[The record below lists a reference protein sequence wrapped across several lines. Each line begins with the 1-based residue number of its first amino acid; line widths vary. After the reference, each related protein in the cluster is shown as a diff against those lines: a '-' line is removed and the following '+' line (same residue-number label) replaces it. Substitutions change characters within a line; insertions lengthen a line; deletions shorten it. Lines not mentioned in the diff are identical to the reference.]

1 MSRQPFSSRASQRA
15 SVLITTMILLMM
27 LTVLGL
33 AMMSLSTTQT
43 RIATNSAD
51 AQAAYQTAEGALNQA
66 AANLQA
72 ANYPLA
78 SFIANTNGLYT
89 FDSASAPWWTTVSWS
104 NASGA
109 IQCTA
114 CGASTKAA
122 YIIEYLPAVNIPG
135 SPTPQRVYRITARAL
150 GISGSSPVM
159 LQATV
164 LTP

>member
-1 MSRQPFSSRASQRA
+1 MSRQHFSSRPSQRA

-27 LTVLGL
+27 LTVLAL
-33 AMMSLSTTQT
+33 AMISLNTTQT

-51 AQAAYQTAEGALNQA
+51 AQEAYQTAEGALNQA

-72 ANYPLA
+72 GNYPLA
-78 SFIANTNGLYT
+78 NFIANTNGLYT
-89 FDSASAPWWTTVSWS
+89 FDSASAPLWTTVAWS

-109 IQCTA
+109 LQCTA
-114 CGASTKAA
+114 CGASTNAA

-135 SPTPQRVYRITARAL
+135 SPAPQRVYRITARAV
-150 GISGSSPVM
+150 GISGSSPVV

>member
-1 MSRQPFSSRASQRA
+1 MSRQHSSSRASQRA
-15 SVLITTMILLMM
+15 SVLITTLILMMM

-33 AMMSLSTTQT
+33 AMISLNTTQT

-72 ANYPLA
+72 GNYSLPN
-78 SFIANTNGLYT
+78 FIANTNGLYI
-89 FDSASAPWWTTVSWS
+89 FDSASVPWWTTVVWTS
-104 NASGA
+104 AAGA
-109 IQCTA
+109 IQCTT
-114 CGASTKAA
+114 CGSSTNAA

-135 SPTPQRVYRITARAL
+135 SPTPQRVYRITARAVGL
-150 GISGSSPVM
+150 SGNSPVV

>member
-1 MSRQPFSSRASQRA
+1 MSHQHFSSRASQRA

-33 AMMSLSTTQT
+33 AMISLNTTQT

-72 ANYPLA
+72 GSYPLA
-78 SFIANTNGLYT
+78 NFTANTNGLYI
-89 FDSASAPWWTTVSWS
+89 FNSASAPLWTTVVWS
-104 NASGA
+104 NATAA

-114 CGASTKAA
+114 CGSSTNAA
-122 YIIEYLPAVNIPG
+122 YVIEYLPAVNIPG
-135 SPTPQRVYRITARAL
+135 TPTPQRVYRITARAV